1 MQSKR
6 SFTLVE
12 LVTVLAIIGVS
23 MGLFYSVFFLN
34 WVSFIKETV
43 LNDLVLEMDRVLE
56 TLSLDVKMAERLEV
70 LDNNNFI
77 LTLPNNH
84 QIEYRLLPEGIIQ
97 RNGQNLVEFLNPE
110 HSFFQVMGRSL
121 VVELLFEDDVLGQRI
136 QLPARTQIFLRNQ

>member
-84 QIEYRLLPEGIIQ
+84 RIEYRLLPEGIIQ
-97 RNGQNLVEFLNPE
+97 RNGQNLAEFLNPE